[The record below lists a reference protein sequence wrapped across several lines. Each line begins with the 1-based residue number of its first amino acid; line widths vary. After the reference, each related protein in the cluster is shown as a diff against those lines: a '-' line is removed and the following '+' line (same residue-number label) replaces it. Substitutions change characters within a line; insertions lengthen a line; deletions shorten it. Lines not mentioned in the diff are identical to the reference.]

1 METKEYTDFA
11 ETFPSLGVFL
21 STIDSRP
28 MNKVFA
34 DYEIECSKTGSKSFT
49 TTKSY
54 EEASELMIH
63 GDSTNL
69 DKLVAVDGVDTS
81 RLRGSKKV
89 NRLQKS
95 VCGGFPLVP
104 VYLTGVPKNMLAS
117 KKIVTKT
124 KVINIIYNISVP
136 GSLEASNIVKAG
148 ANMVSIIRYLE
159 RNGIRVNL
167 YTIWATWEQKSNH
180 RCAFFIKIKDAGA
193 PLNLLNIAYPII
205 NPSMLRRHGFK
216 WLETIPIEIPKG
228 DYICGYGSPVSGA
241 KIPDCAKKLVDGTLL
256 DTYTLLNKDPK
267 TVINQIIK
275 DITVWKR

>member
-1 METKEYTDFA
+1 MEKYNDFS
-11 ETFPSLGVFL
+11 EVFNSLSAFDNALKDRPINPVFRNKQ
-21 STIDSRP
+21 SSQKDSENSR
-28 MNKVFA
+28 V
-34 DYEIECSKTGSKSFT
+34 FT

-54 EEASELMIH
+54 KEASDLMLH

-69 DKLVAVDGVDTS
+69 DKLVAVDGVDLS
-81 RLRGSKKV
+81 QLRGSKKV
-89 NRLQKS
+89 NRQQKA

-136 GSLEASNIVKAG
+136 GSLEASRIVKAG

-159 RNGIRVNL
+159 KNGIRVNL
-167 YTIWATWEQKSNH
+167 YTIWATWDMKSGH
-180 RCAFFIKIKDAGA
+180 RCAFFVKIKDAGA

-216 WLETIPIEIPKG
+216 WLETIPIKIPSDYSKG
-228 DYICGYGSPVSGA
+228 HGSPVSGA
-241 KIPDCAKKLVDGTLL
+241 IIPDCAKKLVDGTVL
-256 DTYTLLNKDPK
+256 DIYTLLRSDAK
-267 TVINQIIK
+267 TVINDIIK
-275 DITVWKR
+275 SITI

>member
-21 STIDSRP
+21 NTIDSRP
-28 MNKVFA
+28 MNKVFV
-34 DYEIECSKTGSKSFT
+34 DDETECSKTGSKSFT

-54 EEASELMIH
+54 EEASELMLH
-63 GDSTNL
+63 GDSENL
-69 DKLVAVDGVDTS
+69 KKLVSIDNVDLLKLHGT
-81 RLRGSKKV
+81 KKV
-89 NRLQKS
+89 NRQQKS

-104 VYLTGVPKNMLAS
+104 VYLTGVPKDMLAS

-136 GSLEASNIVKAG
+136 GSLEASSIVKAG

-167 YTIWATWEQKSNH
+167 YTIWATWDKRSLH
-180 RCAFFIKIKDAGA
+180 RCAFFVKIKDAGA

-216 WLETIPIEIPKG
+216 WLETIPTKIPNS
-228 DYICGYGSPVSGA
+228 YTYGYGSPVSGA
-241 KIPDCAKKLVDGTLL
+241 IIPDCAKKLVDGALL

-275 DITVWKR
+275 DITV

>member
-21 STIDSRP
+21 DTIDSRP
-28 MNKVFA
+28 INKVFV
-34 DYEIECSKTGSKSFT
+34 DDKTECSKTGSKSFT

-54 EEASELMIH
+54 EEASELMLH
-63 GDSTNL
+63 GDGTNL
-69 DKLVAVDGVDTS
+69 DKLVAVDGVDLS
-81 RLRGSKKV
+81 QLRGSKKV
-89 NRLQKS
+89 NSQQKS

-136 GSLEASNIVKAG
+136 ASLEASSIVKAG

-159 RNGIRVNL
+159 KNGIRVNL
-167 YTIWATWEQKSNH
+167 YTIWATWDKSSLH
-180 RCAFFIKIKDAGA
+180 RCAFFVKIKDAGA

-216 WLETIPIEIPKG
+216 WLETIPTKIPEG
-228 DYICGYGSPVSGA
+228 YAYTYGSPVSGA
-241 KIPDCAKKLVDGTLL
+241 IIPDCAKKLVDGTLL

-275 DITVWKR
+275 DITV